1 MVCLRWLRGTGLALA
16 GRLGGGGAF
25 ALRARDRV
33 IAFNARSS
41 PVPLPL
47 RVGGDGPENKNG
59 GPALEGR
66 TAVIEIVQEF
76 LSQP

>member
-1 MVCLRWLRGTGLALA
+1 MG
-16 GRLGGGGAF
+16 
-25 ALRARDRV
+25 V

-41 PVPLPL
+41 SVLLPH
-47 RVGGDGPENKNG
+47 RVGGAGPENKNG